1 MTPQFWMEEE
11 RKQLPTSFNIA
22 CYGMKIIYRILKI
35 DREVHKHCQRNSE
48 VQKGF

>member
-1 MTPQFWMEEE
+1 MTPQFQMQE

-22 CYGMKIIYRILKI
+22 HYWMKIIYCILKI
-35 DREVHKHCQRNSE
+35 DHEVLKHCQRNSE